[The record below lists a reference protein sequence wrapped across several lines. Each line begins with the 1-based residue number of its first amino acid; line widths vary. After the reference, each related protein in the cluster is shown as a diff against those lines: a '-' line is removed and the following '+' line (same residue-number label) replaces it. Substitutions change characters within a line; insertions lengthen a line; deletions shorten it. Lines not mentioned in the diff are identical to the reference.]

1 MAHLTLKQRYEISAL
16 FARNIPQKEIAL
28 QVGTSESTISNE
40 KKRNKKNDDLYDADV
55 ANNLAANR
63 RKDKKRYKFNEN
75 INISIKNLL
84 EKQYSPEQ
92 IVGVLKKENK
102 VTMSH
107 EWIYQHIYKDKKNGG
122 VPPSGKLYENLR
134 QKRKYRK
141 KRLLEGEKRG
151 VIPNKVMIDKRPPEV
166 ETRERYG
173 DWEGDT
179 IIGANH
185 QGAILTLVERKSRFT
200 YIEKLEGKT
209 AKCVENAVINFFKRT
224 GMPCK
229 TITFDNGKEFTN
241 HQEITKE
248 IGVSIY
254 FANPYHSWERGVNE
268 NTNGLIRQYIPK
280 KSDFSNYS
288 VENIAEIQGKLN
300 NRPRKTLEFDSPI
313 QNLTKNKIAF
323 QS

>member
-1 MAHLTLKQRYEISAL
+1 MAHLTLKQRYEIAAL
-16 FARNIPQKEIAL
+16 LATNLSQKAIAL

-40 KKRNKKNDDLYDADV
+40 KKRNTKGDNLYDADV
-55 ANNLAANR
+55 ANNLAVKR
-63 RKDKKRYKFNEN
+63 RKDKKMYKFDKN
-75 INISIKNLL
+75 IKVSLENLL
-84 EKQYSPEQ
+84 RKQYSPEQ
-92 IVGVLKKENK
+92 IVGVLKKENIE
-102 VTMSH
+102 TMSH
-107 EWIYQHIYKDKKNGG
+107 EWIYQHIYQDKKNG
-122 VPPSGKLYENLR
+122 GKLYENLR

-141 KRLLEGEKRG
+141 KRLLTKEKRG
-151 VIPNKVMIDKRPPEV
+151 VIPNKVMIAERPAEV

-179 IIGANH
+179 IIGAHH

-200 YIEKLEGKT
+200 YIEKLDGKT
-209 AKCVENAVINFFKRT
+209 AKCVENAVVNFFKRT
-224 GMPCK
+224 GMTCE

-241 HQEITKE
+241 HQEITKK
-248 IGVSIY
+248 IGVKIY

-280 KSDFSNYS
+280 KSDFGNYS
-288 VENIAEIQGKLN
+288 VENIAEIQEKLN
-300 NRPRKTLEFDSPI
+300 NRPRKILKFDSPI

>member
-1 MAHLTLKQRYEISAL
+1 
-16 FARNIPQKEIAL
+16 
-28 QVGTSESTISNE
+28 
-40 KKRNKKNDDLYDADV
+40 
-55 ANNLAANR
+55 
-63 RKDKKRYKFNEN
+63 
-75 INISIKNLL
+75 
-84 EKQYSPEQ
+84 
-92 IVGVLKKENK
+92 
-102 VTMSH
+102 MSH
-107 EWIYQHIYKDKKNGG
+107 EWIYQYVYQNKKSG
-122 VPPSGKLYENLR
+122 GKLYENLR
-134 QKRKYRK
+134 QKNKYRK
-141 KRLLEGEKRG
+141 KRLLTEDKRG
-151 VIPNKVMIDKRPPEV
+151 IIPNKVMIADRPPEV

-185 QGAILTLVERKSRFT
+185 QGAILTLVDRKSRRFAVAIT

-209 AKCVENAVINFFKRT
+209 AKCVENAVVNFFKRT
-224 GMPCK
+224 GMPCE

-248 IGVSIY
+248 IGEKIY
-254 FANPYHSWERGVNE
+254 FANPYHSWERGANE

-288 VENIAEIQGKLN
+288 VENIAEIQEKLN

>member
-16 FARNIPQKEIAL
+16 FARNISQKEIAL

-40 KKRNKKNDDLYDADV
+40 KKRNKKSDNLYDADV
-55 ANNLAANR
+55 ANNLAAKR
-63 RKDKKRYKFNEN
+63 RKDKKSYKFNEN
-75 INISIKNLL
+75 IKISIENLL
-84 EKQYSPEQ
+84 TKQYSPEQ

-102 VTMSH
+102 KTMSH
-107 EWIYQHIYKDKKNGG
+107 EWIYQHIYQDKKNG
-122 VPPSGKLYENLR
+122 GKLYENLR
-134 QKRKYRK
+134 QNRKYRK
-141 KRLLEGEKRG
+141 KRLLTKEKRG
-151 VIPNKVMIDKRPPEV
+151 VIPNKVMIDERPAEV

-185 QGAILTLVERKSRFT
+185 QGAILTLVDRKSRFT
-200 YIEKLEGKT
+200 YIEKLAGKT
-209 AKCVENAVINFFKRT
+209 AKSVENAVINFFKRT

-248 IGVSIY
+248 LGVAIY
-254 FANPYHSWERGVNE
+254 FANPYHSWERGTNE

-280 KSDFSNYS
+280 KSDFNDYS
-288 VENIAEIQGKLN
+288 VENIAEIQRKLN

>member
-1 MAHLTLKQRYEISAL
+1 MQL
-16 FARNIPQKEIAL
+16 FHRRN
-28 QVGTSESTISNE
+28 TSESTISNE
-40 KKRNKKNDDLYDADV
+40 KKRNKKSDNLYDADV
-55 ANNLAANR
+55 ANNLAIKR

-75 INISIKNLL
+75 IKISIENLL
-84 EKQYSPEQ
+84 IRQYSPEQ
-92 IVGVLKKENK
+92 IVGVLKKENIE
-102 VTMSH
+102 TMSH
-107 EWIYQHIYKDKKNGG
+107 EWIYQHIYQDKKNG
-122 VPPSGKLYENLR
+122 GKLYENLR

-141 KRLLEGEKRG
+141 KRLLTKEKRG
-151 VIPNKVMIDKRPPEV
+151 VIPNKVMIDERPAEV

-185 QGAILTLVERKSRFT
+185 QGAILTLIDRKSRFT
-200 YIEKLEGKT
+200 YIEKLDGKT
-209 AKCVENAVINFFKRT
+209 AKNVENAVINFFKRT

-248 IGVSIY
+248 LGVAIY
-254 FANPYHSWERGVNE
+254 FANPYHSWERGTNE

-280 KSDFSNYS
+280 KSNFDDYS
-288 VENIAEIQGKLN
+288 VENIAEIQQKLN
-300 NRPRKTLEFDSPI
+300 NRPRKTLKFDSPI

>member
-16 FARNIPQKEIAL
+16 FARNISQKDIAL

-40 KKRNKKNDDLYDADV
+40 KKRNKKSDNLYDADV
-55 ANNLAANR
+55 ANNLAAKR
-63 RKDKKRYKFNEN
+63 RKDKKPYKFNEN
-75 INISIKNLL
+75 IKIYIENLL
-84 EKQYSPEQ
+84 TKQYSPEQ
-92 IVGVLKKENK
+92 IAGVLKKENK
-102 VTMSH
+102 KTMSH

-122 VPPSGKLYENLR
+122 KLYENLR

-141 KRLLEGEKRG
+141 KRLLTKEKRG

-179 IIGANH
+179 IIGGKH
-185 QGAILTLVERKSRFT
+185 QGAILTLVDRKSRFT
-200 YIEKLEGKT
+200 YIEKLDGKT
-209 AKCVENAVINFFKRT
+209 AKNVENAVINFFKRT

-241 HQEITKE
+241 HQEITEE
-248 IGVSIY
+248 IGVAIY
-254 FANPYHSWERGVNE
+254 FANPYHSWERGTNE

-280 KSDFSNYS
+280 KSDFNDYS
-288 VENIAEIQGKLN
+288 VDDIIEIQEKLN